1 MDTLVYLIDGILCV
15 LTCSRTRAAVPA
27 PDLESEAVEN
37 VWLEIQ
43 TRKSSIL
50 VGYMYR
56 NPAATFDWY
65 DQYVTMMNR
74 VRDCKL
80 NVVLLG
86 DFNTDMQK
94 TNPAWDSTT
103 SLFGLDQMITSPTRI
118 IPHSSTLT
126 DHIDDTSIVSNILGP
141 ATGISDHFSVCCTWS
156 VKTVKPV
163 LNVHSSIV
171 YRCFKR
177 FDERAFLID
186 LHLKMRTILVTPI
199 WHCHAGLIYFLMLSI
214 SMPLSKRSR

>member
-1 MDTLVYLIDGILCV
+1 M
-15 LTCSRTRAAVPA
+15 PA

-94 TNPAWDSTT
+94 TNPAWFHSV
-103 SLFGLDQMITSPTRI
+103 LINFGLGQMITSPTRI
-118 IPHSSTLT
+118 TPHSSTLT
-126 DHIDDTSIVSNILGP
+126 DHIYR
-141 ATGISDHFSVCCTWS
+141 SDMIRIKYSC
-156 VKTVKPV
+156 
-163 LNVHSSIV
+163 
-171 YRCFKR
+171 
-177 FDERAFLID
+177 A
-186 LHLKMRTILVTPI
+186 
-199 WHCHAGLIYFLMLSI
+199 
-214 SMPLSKRSR
+214 